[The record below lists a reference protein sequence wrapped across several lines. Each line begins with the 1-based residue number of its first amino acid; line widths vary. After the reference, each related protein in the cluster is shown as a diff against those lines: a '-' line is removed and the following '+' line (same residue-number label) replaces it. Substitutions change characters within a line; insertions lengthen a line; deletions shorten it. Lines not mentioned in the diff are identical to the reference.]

1 MMRLNYFIL
10 LLYSISSFSQNTA
23 LLINIDSIISNDS
36 NQKERKF
43 TVLYHIENLTNNP
56 VSFILNTNSIRPNAT
71 SSMSYSPAY
80 RLYQGDEIINSVSIF
95 NSKTA
100 NEEFQKIIKELELA
114 QTKNGSKNNIY
125 DDIAK
130 NKRQISQN
138 ILNSI
143 IKLNPKEIKKFSA
156 TLNWDKN
163 RYSQYFDIEY
173 YLNEKATHYFD
184 LCINLMKEEFKEKV
198 SSEDFKRILED
209 ETIIKG
215 WLQSNKMAINFK
227 E

>member
-1 MMRLNYFIL
+1 MEIK
-10 LLYSISSFSQNTA
+10 
-23 LLINIDSIISNDS
+23 IDSITFIDS
-36 NQKERKF
+36 NPTERKF

-71 SSMSYSPAY
+71 SSMSYYPAY
-80 RLYQGDEIINSVSIF
+80 RLYQGDEIVNSVSIF

-100 NEEFQKIIKELELA
+100 KEELHKIIKDSELKLA
-114 QTKNGSKNNIY
+114 QTKKGSKNNIY
-125 DDIAK
+125 DDITK
-130 NKRQISQN
+130 NKMQITQN

-143 IKLNPKEIKKFSA
+143 IKLNPKEIKKISA

-198 SSEDFKRILED
+198 SSEDFKRIIED
-209 ETIIKG
+209 KTIIKG
-215 WLQSNKMAINFK
+215 WIQSDKMEINFK

>member
-1 MMRLNYFIL
+1 
-10 LLYSISSFSQNTA
+10 
-23 LLINIDSIISNDS
+23 
-36 NQKERKF
+36 
-43 TVLYHIENLTNNP
+43 
-56 VSFILNTNSIRPNAT
+56 
-71 SSMSYSPAY
+71 MSYYPAY
-80 RLYQGDEIINSVSIF
+80 RLYQGDEIVNSVSIF

-100 NEEFQKIIKELELA
+100 KEELHKIIKDSELKLA
-114 QTKNGSKNNIY
+114 QTKKGSKNNIY
-125 DDIAK
+125 DDITK
-130 NKRQISQN
+130 NKMQITQN

-143 IKLNPKEIKKFSA
+143 IKLNPKEIKKISA

-198 SSEDFKRILED
+198 SSEDFKRIIED
-209 ETIIKG
+209 KTIIKG
-215 WLQSNKMAINFK
+215 WIQSDKMEINFK

>member
-1 MMRLNYFIL
+1 MRIIPLIFL
-10 LLYSISSFSQNTA
+10 FFSICSFSQNTE
-23 LLINIDSIISNDS
+23 LEIKINSITFIDSNPT
-36 NQKERKF
+36 ERKF

-71 SSMSYSPAY
+71 SSMSYYPAY
-80 RLYQGDEIINSVSIF
+80 RLYQGDEIVNSVSIF
-95 NSKTA
+95 NSKKA
-100 NEEFQKIIKELELA
+100 KEELQKIIKDLELA
-114 QTKNGSKNNIY
+114 QTKKDSKNNIY
-125 DDIAK
+125 DNIEK
-130 NKRQISQN
+130 NKMQITQN

-156 TLNWDKN
+156 VLNWDKN
-163 RYSQYFDIEY
+163 RYSKYFDIEY

-198 SSEDFKRILED
+198 SSEDFKTIIED
-209 ETIIKG
+209 KTIIKG
-215 WLQSNKMAINFK
+215 WIQSNKMEINFK